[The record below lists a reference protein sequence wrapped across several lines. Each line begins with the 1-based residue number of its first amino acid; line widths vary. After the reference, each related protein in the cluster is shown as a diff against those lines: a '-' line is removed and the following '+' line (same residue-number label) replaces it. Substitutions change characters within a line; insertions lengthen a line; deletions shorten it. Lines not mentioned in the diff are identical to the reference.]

1 MKLKSKKSA
10 LLLSFTSL
18 LLCFAM
24 LAGSTFAWFT
34 DTATTGVNKIVSGN
48 LDIEAYYRTAADVE
62 WAKIDDATDLFG
74 TENTRFEP
82 GHTRVVELKIENAGN
97 LALKYKI
104 GMNIAS
110 ETAGTNKAGNPYKL
124 SDSLKVATTAILACN
139 TGNPTTDATAE
150 WFDEAVFEKNFS
162 LWKNEQNLG
171 NFELEKTESGTVN
184 QLLPGGEVIL
194 GMKIYMPDT
203 VGNEANALTTAQAAS
218 ITFGLN
224 ILATQYIYERD
235 SFSNNYD
242 EDAQY
247 PDVTYMHATENESL
261 KSAIRDSQSSEKPA
275 YIGLSEGSYQVDSTD
290 VIGTGATL
298 AGKGID
304 KTTLTASEVSV
315 SKDDVTIK
323 DMTIKGD
330 APAGNDGAMKIGG
343 KNTVIEN
350 VKFVG
355 QGMNGDTKGISVTG
369 ENLTIRN
376 SNISNAFR
384 GIIFWDNIGGNNVIE
399 DCTIDN
405 VIYTFNINAATVKPG
420 TTLTVKGST
429 LNGWTSYAGCMTK
442 VSFEK
447 CNLGKSNGYA
457 YLVAYADSDFIDC
470 TFNDGYQVAAGA
482 TAGATGK
489 TLTFTNCKLADGTTI
504 TADNFAEKLGDVDGN
519 MKSYTVIVDGTTV
532 NWN

>member
-34 DTATTGVNKIVSGN
+34 DTATTGVNKIVSGK
-48 LDIEAYYRTAADVE
+48 LKVDIIDTQGNTLQGKTMK
-62 WAKIDDATDLFG
+62 WQAKDGREQDKIFW
-74 TENTRFEP
+74 EP
-82 GHTRVVELKIENAGN
+82 GCTYYLEPFRIQNQGN

-104 GMNIAS
+104 ELNGFSGDKKLLEALEFGFYYFSPGFGEARTLGELMDGGNLDNVA
-110 ETAGTNKAGNPYKL
+110 EYPGLCTAPIYIFAH
-124 SDSLKVATTAILACN
+124 
-139 TGNPTTDATAE
+139 
-150 WFDEAVFEKNFS
+150 
-162 LWKNEQNLG
+162 
-171 NFELEKTESGTVN
+171 
-184 QLLPGGEVIL
+184 
-194 GMKIYMPDT
+194 MKE
-203 VGNEANALTTAQAAS
+203 EANNDYQELSIDDLS
-218 ITFGLN
+218 ITVY
-224 ILATQYIYERD
+224 ATQLNYEND
-235 SFSNNYD
+235 SFGPDYD
-242 EDAQY
+242 KNAQY

-304 KTTLTASEVSV
+304 KTTLTASKVSV

-405 VIYTFNINAATVKPG
+405 VIYTFNINATTVKPG
-420 TTLTVKGST
+420 TTLTVKGSM

-457 YLVAYADSDFIDC
+457 NLVAYADSDFIDC
-470 TFNDGYQVAAGA
+470 TFNDGYRVA
-482 TAGATGK
+482 AGATGK

-504 TADNFAEKLGDVDGN
+504 TAGNFAEKLGDVDAD
-519 MKSYTVIVDGTTV
+519 MKGCTVIVNGTTV